1 MACEEVVRRTEPVDG
16 LEGTSA
22 PEMARSIEALF
33 REEYGRIRRL
43 AWRFGLP
50 EDELDDA
57 AQEVFVRVWV
67 GVRRFRGESSL
78 STWLTRIAVNYF
90 TSRRRA
96 VFRRLRT
103 FLPQTEGI
111 ERVPAKSTGSAQ
123 AREAYARAVACV
135 RRLPTKQRQVFVLRY
150 LEEMSC
156 AEVAE
161 TLGIP
166 DATVRTR
173 AFYACRKLRDMMK
186 GHEL

>member
-1 MACEEVVRRTEPVDG
+1 MACEEVVRRIEPVHG
-16 LEGTSA
+16 LKGAVTA
-22 PEMARSIEALF
+22 EMAQSIEALF

-57 AQEVFVRVWV
+57 AQEVFVRVCA
-67 GVRRFRGESSL
+67 GVKRFRGESSL
-78 STWLTRIAVNYF
+78 STWLTRIAVNYY
-90 TSRRRA
+90 TSQRRA
-96 VFRRLRT
+96 MFRRLRT

-111 ERVPAKSTGSAQ
+111 ERIPAKPTGNAQ
-123 AREAYARAVACV
+123 ASEAYDRAVACV
-135 RRLPTKQRQVFVLRY
+135 RRLPVKQRQVFVLRY

-156 AEVAE
+156 VEVAE

-166 DATVRTR
+166 EATVRTR

-186 GHEL
+186 GHEP